1 MELRIDEEKFYQL
14 IKKAVSEAMEENIIK
29 LKLSLIPYV
38 EDDEMK
44 EIEEIFGGSEK
55 YKDQEFVKLD
65 QG

>member
-1 MELRIDEEKFYQL
+1 
-14 IKKAVSEAMEENIIK
+14 MEENIIK

-44 EIEEIFGGSEK
+44 EIEEIFGDPEK

-65 QG
+65 L

>member
-44 EIEEIFGGSEK
+44 EIEEIFGDPEK

-65 QG
+65 L

>member
-1 MELRIDEEKFYQL
+1 MELMIDEEKFYQL

-44 EIEEIFGGSEK
+44 EIEEIFGDPEK

-65 QG
+65 L

>member
-1 MELRIDEEKFYQL
+1 MELAMDEEKLYQL
-14 IKKAVSEAMEENIIK
+14 IKKAVSEVMEENLVK

-44 EIEEIFGGSEK
+44 EIEEIFGDPEK

-65 QG
+65 L